1 MYITKFVLAVSAT
14 FALTATALPAQS
26 NDGVVDS
33 RSEPSLYI
41 APGFIADPD
50 AAEPVAHHHLQS
62 RFDKPF
68 MGAHQMEFMCEGGS
82 LGKGSTYRAKA
93 SDCETAL
100 EKLVGMNGHWDCTGW
115 TDGQNLRYFVL
126 FEYGTCKAYVMAD
139 ADKMISIGNGD
150 VFAWITGALQ
160 FKHEENGETWVSGK
174 GNSPCSSGGVKF
186 SVSGS

>member
-1 MYITKFVLAVSAT
+1 MYITKFILAVSAT

-50 AAEPVAHHHLQS
+50 ATEPVAHHHLQS

-139 ADKMISIGNGD
+139 ADKMIRW
-150 VFAWITGALQ
+150 VFSPFLFFRSFHLPIQTLRTGRICAREGYGWLTMNTPG
-160 FKHEENGETWVSGK
+160 F
-174 GNSPCSSGGVKF
+174 
-186 SVSGS
+186 